1 MVSRLLYCYL
11 NFQKEQNTSISKKLV
26 KLPRHIFI
34 CAIMLF
40 AAIIATLV
48 LTFFPDLRLFEYICC
63 TLAVILC
70 IIMYIITERF
80 QINTSNTSI
89 GKYQTYCTEL
99 RKWLN
104 ENNIKSNDEI
114 NLLHKRL
121 IEHINEKKEE
131 RKEQNDRVDKWTQTL
146 AIPVLLAIITT
157 MIDKGIS
164 IQDSIF
170 FSLGLVFIFAICCCI
185 VWFMKIMI
193 QFPDKRKIEQMKFFA
208 DDLQVLLD
216 LNSNNKKCYSKP
228 KTKMQNNKK
237 YNSHDNFN
245 NKIGE
250 RQ

>member
-89 GKYQTYCTEL
+89 DKYQTYCTEL

-114 NLLHKRL
+114 NLLYERL
-121 IEHINEKKEE
+121 TERINEKQAEC
-131 RKEQNDRVDKWTQTL
+131 KEQNDRVDKWTQTL
-146 AIPVLLAIITT
+146 AIPVLLAIITAVL
-157 MIDKGIS
+157 DKGNNIQNS
-164 IQDSIF
+164 ILLTLDLTIF
-170 FSLGLVFIFAICCCI
+170 FSICCCI
-185 VWFMKIMI
+185 VWFVKII
-193 QFPDKRKIEQMKFFA
+193 VQFPDKRKIEQMRFFA
-208 DDLQVLLD
+208 DDLQGLID
-216 LNSNNKKCYSKP
+216 QNTNNKKVYNKP
-228 KTKMQNNKK
+228 KTRTQNNKK
-237 YNSHDNFN
+237 YNSHNRSN
-245 NKIGE
+245 NKAGE
-250 RQ
+250 K